1 MSPEPYY
8 NSIAFISDIHSNLE
22 ALEAVLADI
31 EKQKVS
37 AIYCLGDLVGYGPD
51 PHACLQKIRTLQSAG
66 KIVRLVPGN
75 HDHGIVKKELAIFN
89 PVARQANEWTIKV
102 LQDTPQWVI
111 LKDIVNEKAVQ
122 EVGRFILVHST
133 LNPEPEKWEYL
144 KIKNAPQNF
153 VERKIV
159 FVGHSHIPALYSKY
173 TAGKDWNPI
182 NLFGNEGN
190 YIMPQPK
197 TDPLAPGES
206 LTQYRAKLSSFPS
219 MIANVGSIGQPRDY
233 SPCARYLLHITVDYN
248 DYLEYRQVAYDVQKT
263 VEKMKNR
270 GLECDKELS
279 TRLVTGGRSLFSD
292 GAVRPSWFPF

>member
-8 NSIAFISDIHSNLE
+8 NSIAFISDIHANIE

-51 PHACLQKIRTLQSAG
+51 PQTCLQKIRMLQSAG
-66 KIVRLVPGN
+66 KIVRMVPGN
-75 HDHGIVKKELAIFN
+75 HDVGIVKKNLTIFN
-89 PVARQANEWTIKV
+89 SVARQANEWTIKA

-111 LKDIVNEKAVQ
+111 LQELANEKPVQ

-144 KIKNAPQNF
+144 KIKNAAQNF

-159 FVGHSHIPALYSKY
+159 FVGHSHIPTLYSKY

-182 NLFGNEGN
+182 NLFGNEGH
-190 YIMPQPK
+190 YIMPPIK
-197 TDPLAPGES
+197 PEALAPGEAS
-206 LTQYRAKLSSFPS
+206 TQYRAKLSSFPS
-219 MIANVGSIGQPRDY
+219 MIANVGSVGQPRDY
-233 SPCARYLLHITVDYN
+233 NPCARYLLHITVDYN
-248 DYLEYRQVAYDVQKT
+248 DYLEYRQAAYDVQKT
-263 VEKMKNR
+263 VEKLKNR
-270 GLECDKELS
+270 GLDCDKELAI
-279 TRLVTGGRSLFSD
+279 RLATGGRSTFSD
-292 GAVRPSWFPF
+292 GAKPPAWFPF